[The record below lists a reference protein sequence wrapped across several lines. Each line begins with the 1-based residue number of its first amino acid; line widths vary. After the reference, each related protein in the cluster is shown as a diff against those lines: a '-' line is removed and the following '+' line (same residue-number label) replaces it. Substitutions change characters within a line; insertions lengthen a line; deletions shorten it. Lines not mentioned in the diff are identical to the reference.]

1 MRGSNDG
8 VGGCGGLGV
17 GGGNGGVGGGHGG
30 GVGGG
35 HGGGVGGE
43 LLQQAVVVAS
53 QLREKEGG

>member
-30 GVGGG
+30 GVGG
-35 HGGGVGGE
+35 E